1 MRLHYLFIDMNA
13 FFAAVEQQ
21 ERREL
26 RGQPVGVVPVLAETT
41 SLIAAS
47 YEAKKFGVSTGTPV
61 YEARRRCPDIRF
73 IPARPEL
80 YIQTHH
86 RIVDAVTTCLPVAD
100 VMSIDEM
107 MCKLLGK
114 EQEEDEA
121 IRLARQVKIAIRK
134 QVGDS
139 LRCSVGLAPNRMLA
153 KVAADMQKPDGLT
166 IIHREELPQRLH
178 ELQLTDFPGIGKQM
192 HQRLRRSG
200 ITSVKQLCELSVQHL
215 SGIWG
220 SKILGSA
227 WWHHLRGDDVP
238 AKPTKRRSLGHSH
251 VLAPQLRNAEGA
263 KTVLLR
269 LIHKAGARLRRI
281 GYWTGAVSLSVSYR
295 DAPSFHADRR
305 IDRCQDTLTLIEAL
319 VPLWERR
326 PLGPP
331 LKIGIVLNDLSMQ
344 QETALPLFPED
355 RDRVALAHA
364 MDEVNGKFGAH
375 SVYFGGMFGAQHA
388 APRRIAF
395 TNIPSLDVSE
405 E

>member
-21 ERREL
+21 ERPEL
-26 RGQPVGVVPVLAETT
+26 RGQPIGIVPVMAETT

-47 YEAKKFGVSTGTPV
+47 YEAKKHGVTTGTPV
-61 YEARRRCPDIRF
+61 YEARRRCPGIRF
-73 IPARPEL
+73 VQARPEL
-80 YIQTHH
+80 YIRIHH
-86 RIVDAVTTCLPVAD
+86 QIVEAVTSCLPVTE

-107 MCKLLGK
+107 VCKLLGK
-114 EQEEDEA
+114 EQEWDA
-121 IRLARQVKIAIRK
+121 AQRLGRQVKAAIRK
-134 QVGDS
+134 QVGDC
-139 LRCSVGLAPNRMLA
+139 LRCSVGLATNRMLA

-166 IIHREELPQRLH
+166 MICQEDLPQRLYD
-178 ELQLTDFPGIGKQM
+178 LQLTDFPGIGKQM
-192 HQRLRRSG
+192 HQRLRRCG
-200 ITSVKQLCELSVQHL
+200 ITCVRQLCELSVQHL
-215 SGIWG
+215 SEIWG
-220 SKILGSA
+220 SKILGAA
-227 WWHHLRGDDVP
+227 WWHHLRGDDV
-238 AKPTKRRSLGHSH
+238 AVKPTKRRTLGHSH
-251 VLAPQLRNAEGA
+251 VLAPQLRNTEGA

-281 GYWTGAVSLSVSYR
+281 NYWTGAVALSVSYR
-295 DAPSFHADRR
+295 DAPSFHAERR

-326 PLGPP
+326 PPGPP
-331 LKIGIVLNDLSMQ
+331 LKVGIVLGELSMQ
-344 QETALPLFPED
+344 QETAMPLFPED
-355 RDRVALAHA
+355 RDRVALAKA

-395 TNIPSLDVSE
+395 TSIPSLHVSE